1 MNTPSLPRVR
11 ATLIIPTLILLLT
24 SFGTAIGAAQA
35 RDTGVRRT
43 TSESSAT
50 PLARAHAHNDYLHA
64 RPLFDAIDHGFTS
77 VEADIWLVDGELL
90 VAHDFE
96 DVQPGVTLE
105 SLYLDPLRKL
115 VSRNKGNVY
124 PGHPHYF
131 TLLVDIK
138 SEAVSTY
145 LALHERLKKYQRV
158 FTSFG
163 PSGVKNGAVTAI
175 VSGNRPIELMRSQR
189 IRYAGVD
196 GRMSDLG
203 VETSQTFMPLISDN
217 WTRHF
222 SWMGAGPMP
231 EEERQKLHGIVAT
244 AHSHGQRVR
253 FWETPDEPGEV
264 TEAVWQELLEAG
276 VDYLNTDHLD
286 ELQEFLL
293 TNDPN
298 PSVPHVTWEES

>member
-1 MNTPSLPRVR
+1 MNFASLLHSRV
-11 ATLIIPTLILLLT
+11 ALIVSTLALLLA
-24 SFGTAIGAAQA
+24 SLEVAVRVAEAS
-35 RDTGVRRT
+35 DTGVQRT
-43 TSESSAT
+43 ASESSAT

-64 RPLFDAIDHGFTS
+64 RPLFDALDRGFTS

-105 SLYLDPLRKL
+105 SLYLDPLREMVRKNGG
-115 VSRNKGNVY
+115 SVY

-131 TLLVDIK
+131 TLLIDIK

-145 LALHERLKKYQRV
+145 LALHERLRKYQRV
-158 FTSFG
+158 FTRFG
-163 PSGVKNGAVTAI
+163 PGGVKDGAVTAI

-189 IRYAGVD
+189 VRYAGVD
-196 GRMSDLG
+196 GRMPDLG

-217 WTRHF
+217 WTNHF
-222 SWMGAGPMP
+222 TWMGVGPMP
-231 EEERQKLHGIVAT
+231 ENERQKLQMIVAT
-244 AHSHGQRVR
+244 AHEHGQRVR
-253 FWETPDEPGEV
+253 FWATPDEPGEA
-264 TEAVWQELLEAG
+264 TEAIWHELLDAE

-286 ELQEFLL
+286 ELQDFLL

-298 PSVPHVTWEES
+298 PSVPHVTWER